1 MEVSHT
7 EEKKA
12 YIKATKRVKKL
23 KDFYSHILA
32 YIVLTPIWIYI
43 NYITYWDFK
52 WFWFAVVAMGISVI
66 IHAFVVFG
74 YNNDWEERKLKEF
87 MEKDDF

>member
-1 MEVSHT
+1 MEVLTS
-7 EEKKA
+7 EERKT
-12 YIKATKRVKKL
+12 YIKAKKRVEKL
-23 KDFYSHILA
+23 KGFYSHILA

-52 WFWFAVVAMGISVI
+52 WFWFPVVGMGISII
-66 IHAFVVFG
+66 IHAFIMFG

-87 MEKDDF
+87 MEKDNF